1 MPANLIVR
9 FPLGLYMLAKKRY
22 MWQDHSL
29 PGAVFRI
36 AHGHLSSR
44 NNGNKRPGVQVFQ
57 VMLCTTWWDAFA
69 RPWISDP
76 NETMMSCLAW
86 KGCCEANNWQ
96 QYVKNQCRNFV
107 TFHSKLQRSISGII
121 YHSWHNSWSI
131 WCVDATGDF
140 RNIFGIF
147 AEGERSSRKPRK
159 EKSTG
164 DLTKGVS
171 FVRGSTLQPTS
182 VPARCLVSKVVK
194 LKDVM
199 TNSMFHNPIMFQKV
213 LASLKDA
220 IWSDFRASDCWTWT
234 HQTRHRQRKR
244 RKKRK
249 RRMTKMKI
257 PMSIVD
263 LSWMPVYPMAIS
275 SQQWRD
281 LNFLLATSCPLTKC
295 QVAMERVL
303 LCCRRWASLVE
314 VLENTMMALPIPSK
328 YRNDKVKELYKMM
341 GRWLTKIFMEMK
353 VGVFRFSIFF
363 AIILIFWGHWSMKLV
378 ASGIAL
384 ASSGGRRTVEE
395 LLSIGKAP
403 EKSNEPKISDGWK
416 RDGKPKKPKTVYK
429 TAEEN
434 AGRVNLTPLDT
445 GKQNLLKIKDAEKI
459 GGLQHW
465 WSFIWSHCTSEWYDP
480 QTHQFSIV
488 LS

>member
-1 MPANLIVR
+1 MI
-9 FPLGLYMLAKKRY
+9 
-22 MWQDHSL
+22 
-29 PGAVFRI
+29 
-36 AHGHLSSR
+36 
-44 NNGNKRPGVQVFQ
+44 
-57 VMLCTTWWDAFA
+57 
-69 RPWISDP
+69 
-76 NETMMSCLAW
+76 
-86 KGCCEANNWQ
+86 
-96 QYVKNQCRNFV
+96 
-107 TFHSKLQRSISGII
+107 
-121 YHSWHNSWSI
+121 
-131 WCVDATGDF
+131 
-140 RNIFGIF
+140 
-147 AEGERSSRKPRK
+147 
-159 EKSTG
+159 
-164 DLTKGVS
+164 
-171 FVRGSTLQPTS
+171 
-182 VPARCLVSKVVK
+182 
-194 LKDVM
+194 
-199 TNSMFHNPIMFQKV
+199 NSMFHNPIMFQKV
-213 LASLKDA
+213 LESLETLADA
-220 IWSDFRASDCWTWT
+220 IWSGCIPSDCWTWM

-295 QVAMERVL
+295 QVAMERAL

-328 YRNDKVKELYKMM
+328 YRNDRVKELYKMM

-353 VGVFRFSIFF
+353 VGVFRFSHFF
-363 AIILIFWGHWSMKLV
+363 AIILIFWGHWSMKYI

-434 AGRVNLTPLDT
+434 AGRVNLTPLASQ
-445 GKQNLLKIKDAEKI
+445 QN
-459 GGLQHW
+459 
-465 WSFIWSHCTSEWYDP
+465 SFEI
-480 QTHQFSIV
+480 I
-488 LS
+488 

>member
-1 MPANLIVR
+1 MFFFDASQFDCEFSTTALH
-9 FPLGLYMLAKKRY
+9 ACKKKY
-22 MWQDHSL
+22 MWQDHALLGLCLELLMAIYPAETTATSGL
-29 PGAVFRI
+29 GSKFFRSCCVPRGEMLLSG
-36 AHGHLSSR
+36 HGSQIQTKQWWVAWLGKDVVKPTID
-44 NNGNKRPGVQVFQ
+44 NNMSKTNAETLWPSI
-57 VMLCTTWWDAFA
+57 
-69 RPWISDP
+69 ISYK
-76 NETMMSCLAW
+76 E
-86 KGCCEANNWQ
+86 
-96 QYVKNQCRNFV
+96 V
-107 TFHSKLQRSISGII
+107 
-121 YHSWHNSWSI
+121 WHNITVGVVRWRHR
-131 WCVDATGDF
+131 DF

-213 LASLKDA
+213 LESLETLADA
-220 IWSDFRASDCWTWT
+220 IWSDFIPSDCWTWT

-328 YRNDKVKELYKMM
+328 YRNDRVKELYKMM

-353 VGVFRFSIFF
+353 VGVFRNSHFLGSYLDISWYFE
-363 AIILIFWGHWSMKLV
+363 AIHPWNS
-378 ASGIAL
+378 
-384 ASSGGRRTVEE
+384 
-395 LLSIGKAP
+395 
-403 EKSNEPKISDGWK
+403 
-416 RDGKPKKPKTVYK
+416 
-429 TAEEN
+429 
-434 AGRVNLTPLDT
+434 
-445 GKQNLLKIKDAEKI
+445 
-459 GGLQHW
+459 
-465 WSFIWSHCTSEWYDP
+465 
-480 QTHQFSIV
+480 
-488 LS
+488 